1 MPPASRTV
9 DWREALTALAALET
23 GLLAGFRGGATPQE
37 AARAAGLDDRA
48 ARIVA
53 AALADQGL
61 LEPVGDGV
69 LRTTARGDA
78 LLAPAADGTDPAGAL
93 HLEVRAI
100 RSHLALADVLRGSLP
115 PDDVSAGDPDTRERF
130 MRAMRDVTAPRIPAV
145 LAAVGPP
152 PPGGRMLDVGGAPG
166 VHARAFAGDGWDV
179 TVVDLPGTLE
189 IGARDLRAAG
199 VTPVAGDATQGLP
212 EGPWDA
218 VHLGNIAHLLDR
230 DEAAA
235 LVARAV
241 AALAP
246 GGLLLIGEV
255 LGDRRP
261 QGPVFGLMML
271 VSTAGGEAWT
281 EDDYRGWMAAAGAP
295 LERIVDVDDGW
306 HHLLIGRRA

>member
-61 LEPVGDGV
+61 LEPAGDGV

-93 HLEVRAI
+93 HLEARAI
-100 RSHLALADVLRGSLP
+100 RSHLALADVLRGGLP

-145 LAAVGPP
+145 LAAVG
-152 PPGGRMLDVGGAPG
+152 A
-166 VHARAFAGDGWDV
+166 
-179 TVVDLPGTLE
+179 
-189 IGARDLRAAG
+189 
-199 VTPVAGDATQGLP
+199 
-212 EGPWDA
+212 
-218 VHLGNIAHLLDR
+218 
-230 DEAAA
+230 
-235 LVARAV
+235 
-241 AALAP
+241 
-246 GGLLLIGEV
+246 
-255 LGDRRP
+255 
-261 QGPVFGLMML
+261 
-271 VSTAGGEAWT
+271 
-281 EDDYRGWMAAAGAP
+281 AAAGRSHAG
-295 LERIVDVDDGW
+295 R
-306 HHLLIGRRA
+306 GRRARRPRPGVRGGRDGTSPWSTCRGRWRSAPATCAPPA

>member
-23 GLLAGFRGGATPQE
+23 GLLAGFRGGATPQD

-100 RSHLALADVLRGSLP
+100 RSHLALADVLRGGLP

-152 PPGGRMLDVGGAPG
+152 PRPGGRMLDVGGAPG
-166 VHARAFAGDGWDV
+166 VHARAFAGDGMGRHRGR
-179 TVVDLPGTLE
+179 P
-189 IGARDLRAAG
+189 
-199 VTPVAGDATQGLP
+199 AGDA
-212 EGPWDA
+212 
-218 VHLGNIAHLLDR
+218 R
-230 DEAAA
+230 
-235 LVARAV
+235 
-241 AALAP
+241 
-246 GGLLLIGEV
+246 
-255 LGDRRP
+255 DRRP
-261 QGPVFGLMML
+261 RPARRRRDPRGGRRHPGAPRGPVGRRPPRQHRPP
-271 VSTAGGEAWT
+271 ARPG
-281 EDDYRGWMAAAGAP
+281 RGRGA
-295 LERIVDVDDGW
+295 RRAR
-306 HHLLIGRRA
+306 GRRAARPAGCS